1 MNAKLK
7 SIPDG
12 DDDDDDDDDDV
23 DVDVDVTIKTNKY
36 QLVIN

>member
-12 DDDDDDDDDDV
+12 DDDDDDDDDV